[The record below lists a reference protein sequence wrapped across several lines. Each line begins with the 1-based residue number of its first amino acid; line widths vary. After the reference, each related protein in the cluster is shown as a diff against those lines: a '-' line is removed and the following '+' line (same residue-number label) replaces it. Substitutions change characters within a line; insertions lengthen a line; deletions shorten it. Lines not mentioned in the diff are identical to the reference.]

1 MKMRTGGLAR
11 MRVFGM
17 MLLASLMMAA
27 ETSSA
32 QNNSAR
38 SYPKEIRGYK
48 VERTVIEIKKPESK
62 NGKPSAQNASPND
75 GQTVNQPPSDS
86 DVDALIQFG
95 EPQLARV
102 TPLGITSRFRS
113 SWRQLRRKA
122 ALTFSC
128 SKT

>member
-1 MKMRTGGLAR
+1 MIVIHTERAVLIITRSVL
-11 MRVFGM
+11 
-17 MLLASLMMAA
+17 LLALFWLVPASP
-27 ETSSA
+27 A
-32 QNNSAR
+32 QTNPGHT
-38 SYPKEIRGYK
+38 YPKEIRGYK